1 MHYSILVQWGGVG
14 GVQCSKLRKKN
25 SYKKIILPFRIDQN
39 PAVHPPQD
47 RHDSALTA
55 MFDISVCRYFD
66 AEAVM
71 WAVGA
76 TAFVSLSLS
85 LFAMQSKVRSV
96 THSELS
102 LQCSQK

>member
-1 MHYSILVQWGGVG
+1 MHIS
-14 GVQCSKLRKKN
+14 RKKN
-25 SYKKIILPFRIDQN
+25 SYKKIILPFRIDQT
-39 PAVHPPQD
+39 HD

-55 MFDISVCRYFD
+55 LFDISVCRYFN

-102 LQCSQK
+102 LHCSQK